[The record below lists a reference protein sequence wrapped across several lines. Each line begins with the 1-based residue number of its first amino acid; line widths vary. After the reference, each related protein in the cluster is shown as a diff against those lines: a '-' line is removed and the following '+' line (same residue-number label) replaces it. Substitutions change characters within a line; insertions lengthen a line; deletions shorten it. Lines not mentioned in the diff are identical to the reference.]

1 MTLLFTILFSIQG
14 KKTQE
19 IVSLGKKGVSA
30 LGREK
35 VSKTRNPKGVSGY
48 P

>member
-1 MTLLFTILFSIQG
+1 MTAVHYTILYIG
-14 KKTQE
+14 KKHMK
-19 IVSLGKKGVSA
+19 IVSLGKKGVST

-35 VSKTRNPKGVSGY
+35 VSKTRNPKAVSRY

>member
-1 MTLLFTILFSIQG
+1 MTAVHYTILYIG
-14 KKTQE
+14 EKHRK
-19 IVSLGKKGVSA
+19 IVSLSKKGVST

-35 VSKTRNPKGVSGY
+35 VSKTRNPKAVSRY